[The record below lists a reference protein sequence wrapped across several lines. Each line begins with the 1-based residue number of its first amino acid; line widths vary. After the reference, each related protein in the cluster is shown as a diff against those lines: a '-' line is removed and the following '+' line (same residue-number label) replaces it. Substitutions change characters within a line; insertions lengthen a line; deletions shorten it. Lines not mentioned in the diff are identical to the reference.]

1 MIKTGIGYDIHKLAR
16 GKKLFIGGVEVKSDF
31 GSIGHSDG
39 DVLIHAIVDSLLGA
53 STLGDIGQFFPSED
67 VKWKDIHSL
76 YFLEVVEKKIKS
88 SGYKI
93 NHIDSVVILE
103 RPRLSDYIIKMRT
116 NISSTLKIDISQISV
131 KATTSDHLD
140 SVGRSESIAAHA
152 ISTLEN

>member
-16 GKKLFIGGVEVKSDF
+16 GKKLFVGGVEVKSDF

-76 YFLEVVEKKIKS
+76 YFLEVIEKKIKS
-88 SGYKI
+88 SVYKI

-103 RPRLSDYIIKMRT
+103 KPRLSDYIIKMRT

-131 KATTSDHLD
+131 KATTADYLD
-140 SVGRSESIAAHA
+140 SVGKNKAIAAQA
-152 ISTLEN
+152 IATIEK

>member
-16 GKKLFIGGVEVKSDF
+16 GKKLFVGGVEVKCDF

-39 DVLIHAIVDSLLGA
+39 DALIHAIVDSLLGA

-103 RPRLSDYIIKMRT
+103 KPRLSDYIIKMRT

-131 KATTSDHLD
+131 KATTADYLD
-140 SVGRSESIAAHA
+140 SVGKNEAIAAQA
-152 ISTLEN
+152 IATIEK

>member
-16 GKKLFIGGVEVKSDF
+16 GKKLFVGGVEVKSDF

-39 DVLIHAIVDSLLGA
+39 DVLIHAIADSLLGA

-131 KATTSDHLD
+131 KATTADYLD
-140 SVGRSESIAAHA
+140 SVGKNEAIAAQA
-152 ISTLEN
+152 IATIEK

>member
-1 MIKTGIGYDIHKLAR
+1 MIKTGIGYDIHKLAS
-16 GKKLFIGGVEVKSDF
+16 GKKLFVGGVEVKSDF

-39 DVLIHAIVDSLLGA
+39 DALIHAIVDSLLGA

-103 RPRLSDYIIKMRT
+103 KPRLSDYIIKMRT

-131 KATTSDHLD
+131 KATTADYLD
-140 SVGRSESIAAHA
+140 SVGKNEAIAAQA
-152 ISTLEN
+152 IATIEK

>member
-1 MIKTGIGYDIHKLAR
+1 MIKTGIGYDIHKLAS
-16 GKKLFIGGVEVKSDF
+16 GKKLFVGGVEVKSDF

-39 DVLIHAIVDSLLGA
+39 DALIHAIVDSLLGA
-53 STLGDIGQFFPSED
+53 STLGDIGQFFPSEHI
-67 VKWKDIHSL
+67 KWKDIHSL

-103 RPRLSDYIIKMRT
+103 KPRLSDYIIKMRT

-131 KATTSDHLD
+131 KATTADYLD
-140 SVGRSESIAAHA
+140 SVGKNEAIAAQA
-152 ISTLEN
+152 IATIEK

>member
-16 GKKLFIGGVEVKSDF
+16 GKKLFVGGVEVKSDF

-39 DVLIHAIVDSLLGA
+39 DALIHAIVDSLLGA

-103 RPRLSDYIIKMRT
+103 KPRLSDYIIKMRT

-131 KATTSDHLD
+131 KATTADYLD
-140 SVGRSESIAAHA
+140 SVGRNEAIAAQA
-152 ISTLEN
+152 IATIEK

>member
-16 GKKLFIGGVEVKSDF
+16 GKKLFVGGVEVKSDF

-39 DVLIHAIVDSLLGA
+39 DALIHAIVDSLLGA

-103 RPRLSDYIIKMRT
+103 KPRLSDYIIKMRT
-116 NISSTLKIDISQISV
+116 NSSSTLKIDISQISV
-131 KATTSDHLD
+131 KATTADYLD
-140 SVGRSESIAAHA
+140 SVGKNEAIAAQA
-152 ISTLEN
+152 IATIEK

>member
-16 GKKLFIGGVEVKSDF
+16 GKKLFVGGVEVKSDF

-39 DVLIHAIVDSLLGA
+39 DALIHAIVDSLLGA

-103 RPRLSDYIIKMRT
+103 KPRLSDYIIKMRT

-131 KATTSDHLD
+131 KATTADYLD
-140 SVGRSESIAAHA
+140 SVGKNEAIAAQA
-152 ISTLEN
+152 IATIEK

>member
-1 MIKTGIGYDIHKLAR
+1 MIKTGVGYDIHKLAR
-16 GKKLFIGGVEVKSDF
+16 GKKLFVGGVEVKSDF

-39 DVLIHAIVDSLLGA
+39 DALIHAIVDSLLGA

-103 RPRLSDYIIKMRT
+103 KPRLSDYIIKMRT
-116 NISSTLKIDISQISV
+116 NISSTLKIGISQISV
-131 KATTSDHLD
+131 KATTADYLD
-140 SVGRSESIAAHA
+140 SVGKNEAIAAQA
-152 ISTLEN
+152 IATIEK